1 MELVKSPNPWLDKKV
16 KPFDFNTLDAPS
28 IAKEM
33 LELMEIEGGIGLSAN
48 QVALDAQIFVTKP
61 YLANNTEPLV
71 FINPEIVSI
80 TEEADTMPEGCLSH
94 PELFL
99 KVKRPKGVVAK
110 YLDIYAKER
119 TIELYDIDARCFLH
133 EYDHLQGIEFTDRVS
148 KLKLDLARKKQ
159 TKTRKNK
166 WSSQA
171 KNYN

>member
-1 MELVKSPNPWLDKKV
+1 MKLVKYPSPWLERKV
-16 KPFDFNTLDAPS
+16 QSFDFEKLDVKS

-33 LELMEIEGGIGLSAN
+33 IELMNAEGGIGLSAN

-61 YLANNTEPLV
+61 YLANDGNPLV
-71 FINPEIVSI
+71 FVNPEIISI
-80 TEEADTMPEGCLSH
+80 TEETDDMPEGCLSH

-99 KVKRPKGVVAK
+99 KVRRPKGLVAK
-110 YLDIYAKER
+110 YLDINAKEC

-159 TKTRKNK
+159 SKIRKLNGR
-166 WSSQA
+166 A
-171 KNYN
+171 R